1 MPSQPFLYPL
11 FSRRTNKWLDFFDE
25 SMVHVLG
32 KLLFPAYEMDRAILT
47 TFRGIM
53 VSLTGCPYFVQ
64 VHIEEKEIDP

>member
-1 MPSQPFLYPL
+1 
-11 FSRRTNKWLDFFDE
+11 
-25 SMVHVLG
+25 MVHVLG